1 MRVPRHSAR
10 AWRRSRLRIWKK
22 RDSFS
27 KYNFCLP
34 MFSLLEAEETV
45 RREAQWVDFPEW
57 LWSWEDRAPLIEQRW
72 AWTGLVPSLSSAP
85 PSAPRPCACHSMI
98 HTHWFLTGP
107 FSLSPLSLYTHTHFT
122 VLYLWTPSLT
132 SFILPATWCSCVL
145 STHLPK
151 HTVYPNIIKPPP
163 LFTQM

>member
-107 FSLSPLSLYTHTHFT
+107 FSLSPSLSPLTLHTYTLYRAIPVNYLTDLIYSTCNLMLLRTQHTPT
-122 VLYLWTPSLT
+122 QAYSL
-132 SFILPATWCSCVL
+132 S
-145 STHLPK
+145 K
-151 HTVYPNIIKPPP
+151 YN
-163 LFTQM
+163 